1 MLIYTLGITNLY
13 ILLFKGRKT
22 MNLEYQ
28 VLDNKYSTIK
38 EVLRD
43 YFNISDRLLTKLK
56 KNEQIFLN
64 NTSTYI
70 NHSVN
75 INDYIKINLDFEE
88 ENENI
93 VSTKMELNI
102 IFEDEGLLI
111 INKPAGIPVHPSIL
125 HYENSISNGVK
136 FYYNSIN
143 LKRKIRPVNRLDK
156 DTSGIVIFAKNEYIQ
171 ESLIKQM
178 KNKIFEKEY
187 YAILEGY
194 LEKKSGTINAP
205 ISRKS
210 GSIIEREINENGELA
225 ITHFE
230 LVKRFEYFK
239 SDNVLGVEK
248 NMHCSEKDIS
258 NQPNAKNKLSLVK
271 FKLETGRTHQIRVHS
286 KYINHPILGDSLYG
300 SSSNIISRQ
309 ALHAYKVTFIHP
321 IYKEKVILEIELPED
336 MKKIVES

>member
-1 MLIYTLGITNLY
+1 
-13 ILLFKGRKT
+13 

-88 ENENI
+88 ESENI
-93 VSTKMELNI
+93 VSTKMEINI

-125 HYENSISNGVK
+125 HYENSLSNGIK

-187 YAILEGY
+187 YAILDGY
-194 LEKKSGTINAP
+194 LEKISGTINAP
-205 ISRKS
+205 ISRKT
-210 GSIIEREINENGELA
+210 GSIIEREINENGEIA

-230 LVKRFEYFK
+230 LIKKFEYVK
-239 SDNVLGVEK
+239 SDNILEEIKK
-248 NMHCSEKDIS
+248 NIHSSEKDITT
-258 NQPNAKNKLSLVK
+258 QPTTKSKLSLVK
-271 FKLETGRTHQIRVHS
+271 FKLETGKTHQIRVHS
-286 KYINHPILGDSLYG
+286 QYINHPILGDSLYG

-321 IYKEKVILEIELPED
+321 ISKEKVILEIELPED

>member
-1 MLIYTLGITNLY
+1 
-13 ILLFKGRKT
+13 
-22 MNLEYQ
+22 MNLEYH
-28 VLDNKYSTIK
+28 VINNKYSNIK

-56 KNEQIFLN
+56 KSNQIYLN

-70 NHSVN
+70 NNPISIGDFITV
-75 INDYIKINLDFEE
+75 NLDFNEE
-88 ENENI
+88 SENI
-93 VSTKMELNI
+93 VSTKMNIDI
-102 IFEDEGLLI
+102 IFEDEALLI

-125 HYENSISNGVK
+125 HYENSISNGIK

-156 DTSGIVIFAKNEYIQ
+156 DTSGIVIFAKNEYVQ
-171 ESLIKQM
+171 EALIRQM

-194 LEKKSGTINAP
+194 LDKLSGTLNAP
-205 ISRKS
+205 ISRKE

-225 ITHFE
+225 ITHFQ
-230 LVKRFEYFK
+230 LIKNFEV
-239 SDNVLGVEK
+239 DTNLEIEK
-248 NMHCSEKDIS
+248 QTYSSEKKEKS
-258 NQPNAKNKLSLVK
+258 KKELSLVK

-300 SSSNIISRQ
+300 SSSSIISRQ
-309 ALHAYKVTFIHP
+309 ALHSYKVTFIHP
-321 IYKEKVILEIELPED
+321 ISKEKITLEIELPED
-336 MKKIVES
+336 MKKIL

>member
-1 MLIYTLGITNLY
+1 
-13 ILLFKGRKT
+13 
-22 MNLEYQ
+22 MNLEYK

-56 KNEQIFLN
+56 KNEHIFLN
-64 NTSTYI
+64 NISTYI
-70 NHSVN
+70 NHSIN
-75 INDYIKINLDFEE
+75 INDFIKVNLDFEE
-88 ENENI
+88 ETENI
-93 VSTKMELNI
+93 VPTKINLNI

-125 HYENSISNGVK
+125 HYENSLSNGIK

-187 YAILEGY
+187 FAILDGH
-194 LEKKSGTINAP
+194 LEKITGTINAP
-205 ISRKS
+205 ISRKT
-210 GSIIEREINENGELA
+210 GSIIEREINENGEIA

-230 LVKRFEYFK
+230 LIKKFEYVK
-239 SDNVLGVEK
+239 SDNILEEVKK
-248 NMHCSEKDIS
+248 NIHSSEKDITT
-258 NQPNAKNKLSLVK
+258 QPNTKSKLSLVK

-286 KYINHPILGDSLYG
+286 QYINHPILGDSLYG

-321 IYKEKVILEIELPED
+321 ISKEKVILETKLPQD
-336 MKKIVES
+336 MQKIISISF